1 MAMTDTH
8 SREAQDIDE
17 LLPWYEKGTLDP
29 AEMRRVSDYLQAHP
43 EMQFRLSLIREEL
56 AETVAANE
64 SLGMP
69 GAAARE
75 RLFAAI
81 AAEAAAAPRTGVSL
95 RAWWRNLL
103 PDGMS
108 PRLGLAAAAA
118 CVVIALQAAALIA
131 FTLAQPEGGYRVA
144 SGGEAARAQPG
155 SYVFVRFTD
164 DAKAADIT
172 ALLKEFNAVVVDG
185 PKPGGVF
192 KVRVAARALNEEE
205 REMTIKKLRE
215 KSDIISFAASA
226 G

>member
-1 MAMTDTH
+1 MTETH
-8 SREAQDIDE
+8 SREAQEIDE
-17 LLPWYEKGTLDP
+17 LLPWYEKGALGP
-29 AEMRRVSDYLQAHP
+29 AEMRRVGDYLRAHP
-43 EMQFRLSLIREEL
+43 GMQFRLSLIREEL

-69 GAAARE
+69 GASARE

-81 AAEAAAAPRTGVSL
+81 AAEAAAAPRARAGVNV
-95 RAWWRNLL
+95 WWRNLL
-103 PDGMS
+103 PDGVP
-108 PRLGLAAAAA
+108 PRLGLVGAAAIL
-118 CVVIALQAAALIA
+118 VIAVQAVALIA

-144 SGGEAARAQPG
+144 AGRETAPAQPG
-155 SYVFVRFTD
+155 SYLLVRFTD

-172 ALLKEFNAVVVDG
+172 ALLKELNAVVVDG

-192 KVRVAARALNEEE
+192 KVRVAARALSEEE

-215 KSDIISFAASA
+215 KTDIISFVAPA